1 MTKQVVANRSH
12 DLSELDSI
20 SDEKLETP
28 MSERQTPI
36 HYTDS
41 DKSPKSGAHSIHLS
55 EDDFPN
61 ESPVEQRISN
71 ISDVQQSMISEVA
84 SNLGQ
89 VVD

>member
-1 MTKQVVANRSH
+1 VKANNSH
-12 DLSELDSI
+12 DISELDSI

-28 MSERQTPI
+28 MSERQSPI
-36 HYTDS
+36 HYTVTDPS
-41 DKSPKSGAHSIHLS
+41 HKSAALSIHLS
-55 EDDFPN
+55 ENDFVS
-61 ESPVEQRISN
+61 ESPVEKRISN